1 LIQKVNPKSW
11 AIIYLK
17 FRDTSS
23 NRFYIT
29 KIAKRD
35 SPDSNINDRLC
46 FNIFNGAK
54 PFFINFSFSYLY
66 HVEILYPIRYKMARG
81 NLLTLHI
88 SIGLQKLNANAIL
101 TWEKQWMGGV
111 ERFAKMDAG
120 RLGERECRR
129 GWRRFR
135 KVGHARGMTFDKIN
149 KMKKYTFKII

>member
-120 RLGERECRR
+120 WSGDQVSLMQLIYFDNTLIGHYGCKKVEGLVGR
-129 GWRRFR
+129 WRD
-135 KVGHARGMTFDKIN
+135 AQ
-149 KMKKYTFKII
+149 